1 MKPYHLILDFTHVYD
16 DEICADREQ
25 FSWID
30 CSDIEGSDLY
40 CSPQAER
47 EIRRKIEPYG
57 LHGIHFV
64 DSGNYHYVT
73 KIFTDQIHRPFSL
86 IVFDHHTDMQ
96 QPLMEGMMSCGDW
109 AGMVL
114 DQNPALQQFIL
125 IGPAEDDIKQIRTKH
140 LDKLITFS
148 AEEIRKGEGV
158 ERLKRIHGGVP
169 LYISIDKD
177 VLSEQYSETNWNQGE
192 LTLGMLGKVFGVAF
206 FVYLFFGFMLLPCLN
221 TITQIFTT
229 TDSAGN
235 IDPLA
240 VIRFFFAG
248 NMPSYVLNS
257 LKLAVCLVI
266 TVNIVGISIV
276 LLTEYFDIKG
286 AKILRLGYMTTLI
299 YSGVA
304 LVTGYLFLYDSDGIM
319 TTWLSGIFPNM
330 DKNWFSGFNAV
341 LFTMTFACT
350 SNHALFLRN
359 AIRAIDYNTV
369 EAARNLGAKPFKV
382 LLKVVFP
389 TLIPT
394 LFSLT
399 VMTFITGLCA
409 MSAPTLLGYD
419 SINPEIVRL
428 AGSSS
433 ADEAFPQAR
442 AALLS
447 IILAMFT
454 IILLTVLSSYERKGH
469 YLSVSKT
476 KAKLVKQKISNPVAN
491 VLAHIYAYVLF
502 IIYMTPVVMIV
513 LFAFQN
519 YPAIRSKTLSM
530 DQFTLINFF
539 GQQDYEFLT
548 NRGKLKTRT
557 GAISGLFANAD
568 TVGGIRLSFV
578 LSAIAAALA
587 CVIVVVAVNYIFK
600 NKGKKRGTVLEYS
613 LLFPWLLPTIL
624 ICYSYRTYFNSD
636 SVWYVFNNNLY
647 MRENVRF
654 LIVMAYTV
662 VKLPFALRMIK
673 AAFYAIDEELEDAAR
688 NLGASSL
695 VTFLRV
701 TLPSVLAVFA
711 LNFNALFTEYDMSAT
726 FQSSYGKT
734 YAMIIQNMCAEEG
747 RDGYNVNAS
756 GRRCASTVFIMV
768 ISGLILYLVYGVG
781 ARDLGERIER
791 REKRR
796 KRIEA
801 FKAKFTGKKKAAEK
815 AAA

>member
-1 MKPYHLILDFTHVYD
+1 MTKKASWLKP
-16 DEICADREQ
+16 E
-25 FSWID
+25 
-30 CSDIEGSDLY
+30 
-40 CSPQAER
+40 
-47 EIRRKIEPYG
+47 
-57 LHGIHFV
+57 
-64 DSGNYHYVT
+64 
-73 KIFTDQIHRPFSL
+73 
-86 IVFDHHTDMQ
+86 
-96 QPLMEGMMSCGDW
+96 
-109 AGMVL
+109 
-114 DQNPALQQFIL
+114 
-125 IGPAEDDIKQIRTKH
+125 
-140 LDKLITFS
+140 
-148 AEEIRKGEGV
+148 
-158 ERLKRIHGGVP
+158 
-169 LYISIDKD
+169 YI
-177 VLSEQYSETNWNQGE
+177 W
-192 LTLGMLGKVFGVAF
+192 KVFGIAF

-221 TITQIFTT
+221 TITQIFTVKGADGT
-229 TDSAGN
+229 T
-235 IDPLA
+235 DPLA

-248 NMPSYVLNS
+248 NMPSYVWNS
-257 LKLAVCLVI
+257 LKLAISLVI
-266 TVNIVGISIV
+266 TVNFVGISIV

-286 AKILRLGYMTTLI
+286 AKVLRLGYMTTLI

-304 LVTGYLFLYDSDGIM
+304 LVTGYLFLYDSNGM
-319 TTWLSGIFPNM
+319 LTTWLANVIPGFNK
-330 DKNWFSGFNAV
+330 DWFSGFRAV

-350 SNHALFLRN
+350 SNHMLFLRN
-359 AIRAIDYNTV
+359 AIRGIDYNTV

-382 LLKVVFP
+382 LMKVVFP

-428 AGSSS
+428 AGSSV

-454 IILLTVLSSYERKGH
+454 IILLTTLSSYERKGH

-476 KAKLVKQKISNPVAN
+476 KAKLVKQKIQNPVMN
-491 VLAHIYAYVLF
+491 VVAHIYAYVLF
-502 IIYMTPVVMIV
+502 LIYMTPVVMIV

-519 YPAIRSKTLSM
+519 YPAIRAKSLDM
-530 DQFTLINFF
+530 NQWTLINFF

-548 NRGKLKTRT
+548 NRGKLKTRV
-557 GAISGLFANAD
+557 GSISGLFANAD

-600 NKGKKRGTVLEYS
+600 NRNKKRSMVLEYS

-647 MRENVRF
+647 WKENVRF

-688 NLGASSL
+688 NLGASPL

-701 TLPSVLAVFA
+701 KLPIVLPSVLAVFA

-726 FQSSYGKT
+726 FHSSYGKS
-734 YAMIIQNMCAEEG
+734 YAMVIQNMCAEEG

-756 GRRCASTVFIMV
+756 GRRCASTVFIMIV
-768 ISGLILYLVYGVG
+768 SGLILYLVYGVG
-781 ARDLGERIER
+781 ARDLGDRLAIK
-791 REKRR
+791 EKRR
-796 KRIEA
+796 KRWEKFSGH
-801 FKAKFTGKKKAAEK
+801 FKKEKKIAA
-815 AAA
+815 

>member
-1 MKPYHLILDFTHVYD
+1 MTKKASWLKP
-16 DEICADREQ
+16 E
-25 FSWID
+25 
-30 CSDIEGSDLY
+30 
-40 CSPQAER
+40 
-47 EIRRKIEPYG
+47 
-57 LHGIHFV
+57 
-64 DSGNYHYVT
+64 
-73 KIFTDQIHRPFSL
+73 
-86 IVFDHHTDMQ
+86 
-96 QPLMEGMMSCGDW
+96 
-109 AGMVL
+109 
-114 DQNPALQQFIL
+114 
-125 IGPAEDDIKQIRTKH
+125 
-140 LDKLITFS
+140 
-148 AEEIRKGEGV
+148 
-158 ERLKRIHGGVP
+158 
-169 LYISIDKD
+169 YI
-177 VLSEQYSETNWNQGE
+177 W
-192 LTLGMLGKVFGVAF
+192 KVFGIAF

-221 TITQIFTT
+221 TITQIFTVNGADGKT
-229 TDSAGN
+229 
-235 IDPLA
+235 DPLA

-248 NMPSYVLNS
+248 NMPSYVWNS
-257 LKLAVCLVI
+257 LKLAISLVI
-266 TVNIVGISIV
+266 TVNFVGISIV

-286 AKILRLGYMTTLI
+286 AKVLRLGYMTTLI

-304 LVTGYLFLYDSDGIM
+304 LVTGYLFLYDSNGM
-319 TTWLSGIFPNM
+319 LTTWLANVIPGFNK
-330 DKNWFSGFNAV
+330 DWFSGFRAV

-350 SNHALFLRN
+350 SNHMLFLRN
-359 AIRAIDYNTV
+359 AIRNIDYNTV

-382 LLKVVFP
+382 LMKVVFP

-428 AGSSS
+428 AGSSV

-454 IILLTVLSSYERKGH
+454 IILLTTLSSYERKGH

-476 KAKLVKQKISNPVAN
+476 KAKLVKQKIQNPVMN
-491 VLAHIYAYVLF
+491 VIAHIYAYVLF
-502 IIYMTPVVMIV
+502 LIYMTPVVMIV
-513 LFAFQN
+513 LFSFQN
-519 YPAIRSKTLSM
+519 YPAIRAKSLDM
-530 DQFTLINFF
+530 NQWTLINFF

-548 NRGKLKTRT
+548 NRGKLKTRV
-557 GAISGLFANAD
+557 GSISGLFANAD

-600 NKGKKRGTVLEYS
+600 NKGKKRSTVLEYS

-647 MRENVRF
+647 WKENVRF

-688 NLGASSL
+688 NLGASPL

-701 TLPSVLAVFA
+701 KLPIVLPSVLAVFA

-726 FQSSYGKT
+726 FHSSYGKS
-734 YAMIIQNMCAEEG
+734 YAMVIQNMCAEEG

-756 GRRCASTVFIMV
+756 GRRCASTVFIMIV
-768 ISGLILYLVYGVG
+768 SGLILYLVYGVG
-781 ARDLGERIER
+781 ARDLGDRLAIK
-791 REKRR
+791 EKRR
-796 KRIEA
+796 KRWEKFSGH
-801 FKAKFTGKKKAAEK
+801 FKKEKKIAA
-815 AAA
+815 

>member
-1 MKPYHLILDFTHVYD
+1 MTKKASWLKP
-16 DEICADREQ
+16 E
-25 FSWID
+25 
-30 CSDIEGSDLY
+30 
-40 CSPQAER
+40 
-47 EIRRKIEPYG
+47 
-57 LHGIHFV
+57 
-64 DSGNYHYVT
+64 
-73 KIFTDQIHRPFSL
+73 
-86 IVFDHHTDMQ
+86 
-96 QPLMEGMMSCGDW
+96 
-109 AGMVL
+109 
-114 DQNPALQQFIL
+114 
-125 IGPAEDDIKQIRTKH
+125 
-140 LDKLITFS
+140 
-148 AEEIRKGEGV
+148 
-158 ERLKRIHGGVP
+158 
-169 LYISIDKD
+169 YI
-177 VLSEQYSETNWNQGE
+177 W
-192 LTLGMLGKVFGVAF
+192 KVFGIAF

-221 TITQIFTT
+221 TITQIFTVKGA
-229 TDSAGN
+229 DSKT
-235 IDPLA
+235 DPLA

-248 NMPSYVLNS
+248 NMPSYVWNS
-257 LKLAVCLVI
+257 LKLAISLVI
-266 TVNIVGISIV
+266 TVNFVGISIV

-286 AKILRLGYMTTLI
+286 AKVLRLGYMTTLI

-304 LVTGYLFLYDSDGIM
+304 LVTGYLFLYDSNGM
-319 TTWLSGIFPNM
+319 LTTWLANVIPGFNK
-330 DKNWFSGFNAV
+330 DWFSGFRAV

-350 SNHALFLRN
+350 SNHMLFLRN
-359 AIRAIDYNTV
+359 AIRGIDYNTV

-382 LLKVVFP
+382 LMKVVFP

-428 AGSSS
+428 AGSSV

-454 IILLTVLSSYERKGH
+454 IILLTTLSSYERKGH

-476 KAKLVKQKISNPVAN
+476 KAKLVKQKIQNPVMN
-491 VLAHIYAYVLF
+491 VIAHIYAYVLF
-502 IIYMTPVVMIV
+502 LIYMTPVVMIV
-513 LFAFQN
+513 LFSFQN
-519 YPAIRSKTLSM
+519 YPAIRAKSLDM
-530 DQFTLINFF
+530 NQWTLINFF

-548 NRGKLKTRT
+548 NRGKLKTRV
-557 GAISGLFANAD
+557 GSISGLFANAD

-600 NKGKKRGTVLEYS
+600 NKGKKRSTVLEYS

-647 MRENVRF
+647 WKENVRF

-688 NLGASSL
+688 NLGASPL

-701 TLPSVLAVFA
+701 KLPIVLPSVLAVFA

-726 FQSSYGKT
+726 FHSSYGKS
-734 YAMIIQNMCAEEG
+734 YAMVIQNMCAEEG

-756 GRRCASTVFIMV
+756 GRRCASTVFIMIV
-768 ISGLILYLVYGVG
+768 SGLILYLVYGVG
-781 ARDLGERIER
+781 ARDLGDRLAIK
-791 REKRR
+791 EKRR
-796 KRIEA
+796 KRWEKFSSH
-801 FKAKFTGKKKAAEK
+801 FKKEKKIAA
-815 AAA
+815 

>member
-1 MKPYHLILDFTHVYD
+1 MTKKASWLKP
-16 DEICADREQ
+16 E
-25 FSWID
+25 
-30 CSDIEGSDLY
+30 
-40 CSPQAER
+40 
-47 EIRRKIEPYG
+47 
-57 LHGIHFV
+57 
-64 DSGNYHYVT
+64 
-73 KIFTDQIHRPFSL
+73 
-86 IVFDHHTDMQ
+86 
-96 QPLMEGMMSCGDW
+96 
-109 AGMVL
+109 
-114 DQNPALQQFIL
+114 
-125 IGPAEDDIKQIRTKH
+125 
-140 LDKLITFS
+140 
-148 AEEIRKGEGV
+148 
-158 ERLKRIHGGVP
+158 
-169 LYISIDKD
+169 YI
-177 VLSEQYSETNWNQGE
+177 W
-192 LTLGMLGKVFGVAF
+192 KVFGIAF

-221 TITQIFTT
+221 TITQIFTVKGADGKT
-229 TDSAGN
+229 
-235 IDPLA
+235 DPLS

-248 NMPSYVLNS
+248 NMPSYVWNS
-257 LKLAVCLVI
+257 LKLAISLVI
-266 TVNIVGISIV
+266 TVNFVGISIV

-286 AKILRLGYMTTLI
+286 AKVLRLGYMTTLI

-304 LVTGYLFLYDSDGIM
+304 LVTGYLFLYDSNGM
-319 TTWLSGIFPNM
+319 LTTWLANVIPGFNK
-330 DKNWFSGFNAV
+330 DWFSGFRAV

-350 SNHALFLRN
+350 SNHMLFLRN
-359 AIRAIDYNTV
+359 AIRGIDYNTV
-369 EAARNLGAKPFKV
+369 EAARNLGSKPFKV
-382 LLKVVFP
+382 LMKVVFP

-428 AGSSS
+428 AGSSV

-454 IILLTVLSSYERKGH
+454 IILLTTLSSYERKGH

-476 KAKLVKQKISNPVAN
+476 KAKLVKQKIQNPVMN
-491 VLAHIYAYVLF
+491 VIAHIYAYVLF
-502 IIYMTPVVMIV
+502 LIYMTPVVMIV
-513 LFAFQN
+513 LFSFQN
-519 YPAIRSKTLSM
+519 YPAIRAKSLDM
-530 DQFTLINFF
+530 NQWTLINFF

-548 NRGKLKTRT
+548 NRGKLKTRV
-557 GAISGLFANAD
+557 GSISGLFANAD

-600 NKGKKRGTVLEYS
+600 NKGKKRSTVLEYS

-647 MRENVRF
+647 WKENVRF

-688 NLGASSL
+688 NLGASPL

-701 TLPSVLAVFA
+701 KLPIVLPSVLAVFA

-726 FQSSYGKT
+726 FHSSYGKS
-734 YAMIIQNMCAEEG
+734 YAMVIQNMCAEEG

-756 GRRCASTVFIMV
+756 GRRCASTVFIMIV
-768 ISGLILYLVYGVG
+768 SGLILYLVYGVG
-781 ARDLGERIER
+781 ARDLGDRLAIK
-791 REKRR
+791 EKRR
-796 KRIEA
+796 KRWEKFSGH
-801 FKAKFTGKKKAAEK
+801 FKKEKKIAA
-815 AAA
+815 